1 MTEASSNLEMIQKI
15 REHRSRDVAAF
26 PHRRTRW
33 VEMLEA
39 AVLAIVAIITSW
51 CGYQATLWV
60 GHSARSYAMASRVTM
75 YEQQKVAL
83 ANQDRIYD
91 LLTFNGWVAARS
103 AHNDLLVNQYE
114 RRFRREYAVA
124 FAAWRMSDPD
134 HDPKAPPGP
143 TFMPEYVNANTL
155 EAERLARQADSD
167 FEEGVRTRE
176 IGDDYVQI
184 TVLLATVLLLT
195 GISQQFRNLSP
206 RIFVLVVAFALLFVS
221 AYCLV
226 TFPRA

>member
-1 MTEASSNLEMIQKI
+1 MTEASSNLEMVQKI

-39 AVLAIVAIITSW
+39 AVLAIVAITTSW

-60 GHSARSYAMASRVTM
+60 GHSARSYAKASRVTM

-83 ANQDRIYD
+83 ASQDRLYD
-91 LLTFNGWVAARS
+91 LLTFNGWVAAKG
-103 AHNDLLVNQYE
+103 AHNNLLMNQYE

-124 FAAWRMSDPD
+124 FAAWRMSDPE

-143 TFMPEYVNANTL
+143 TFMPEYVNANAL
-155 EAERLARQADSD
+155 EAERL
-167 FEEGVRTRE
+167 
-176 IGDDYVQI
+176 
-184 TVLLATVLLLT
+184 
-195 GISQQFRNLSP
+195 
-206 RIFVLVVAFALLFVS
+206 
-221 AYCLV
+221 
-226 TFPRA
+226 

>member
-1 MTEASSNLEMIQKI
+1 MAEASSNLEMIEKV
-15 REHRSRDVAAF
+15 REHRRREVTSHD
-26 PHRRTRW
+26 RRTRL
-33 VEMLEA
+33 VEILEA
-39 AVLAIVAIITSW
+39 VVLAIVAITTSW

-83 ANQDRIYD
+83 ASQDRLYD
-91 LLTFNGWVAARS
+91 LLTFNGWVAAKDS
-103 AHNDLLVNQYE
+103 HNALLVNQYE

-124 FAAWRMSDPD
+124 FAAWRKLDPD
-134 HDPKAPPGP
+134 NDAKAPPGP
-143 TFMPEYVNANTL
+143 TFMPEYVNANTT
-155 EAERLARQADSD
+155 EAERLAGQADAN
-167 FEEGVRTRE
+167 FEAGVRTRE

-195 GISQQFRNLSP
+195 GVSQHFRHIAP
-206 RIFVLVVAFALLFVS
+206 RIFVLAVASSLLFVS
-221 AYCLV
+221 TYCLI